1 MVPNNTNNANIFE
14 DIFFS
19 GEDNTVEL
27 LNNSEN
33 RINNCVAK
41 NKVDN
46 PENEL

>member
-1 MVPNNTNNANIFE
+1 MRTFLKIF
-14 DIFFS
+14 FFS

-41 NKVDN
+41 KKEVNQ
-46 PENEL
+46 ENE